1 MIKTNPERK
10 YKPALFHT
18 STAMWPITGLCLFQ
32 NNVYEDSTIRK
43 RVCCMIQQ
51 ALKHTEDVTYVFGDH
66 MTFSFDWG
74 TVWPRD
80 TKQWLPL
87 WVDDVST
94 VLSYCGIGCWKPG
107 DIHHI
112 KFYLFIR
119 YMVFPNPLKSS
130 VLSIL
135 FPHDQ
140 IIAVHKITMVIK
152 EESLVV
158 KLELNFFQFFEKLQS
173 KRQNVS

>member
-80 TKQWLPL
+80 TKSVTTLVSGWCEYSVVLLWHWLL
-87 WVDDVST
+87 KARWYSSHQ
-94 VLSYCGIGCWKPG
+94 VLFVHQIYGISQSFEIFC
-107 DIHHI
+107 
-112 KFYLFIR
+112 
-119 YMVFPNPLKSS
+119 
-130 VLSIL
+130 
-135 FPHDQ
+135 
-140 IIAVHKITMVIK
+140 AVHPFPTWSDHSRSQNHHGHQRRK
-152 EESLVV
+152 
-158 KLELNFFQFFEKLQS
+158 FG
-173 KRQNVS
+173 RQAWT

>member
-1 MIKTNPERK
+1 
-10 YKPALFHT
+10 
-18 STAMWPITGLCLFQ
+18 
-32 NNVYEDSTIRK
+32 
-43 RVCCMIQQ
+43 
-51 ALKHTEDVTYVFGDH
+51 
-66 MTFSFDWG
+66 
-74 TVWPRD
+74 
-80 TKQWLPL
+80 
-87 WVDDVST
+87 
-94 VLSYCGIGCWKPG
+94 
-107 DIHHI
+107 
-112 KFYLFIR
+112 
-119 YMVFPNPLKSS
+119 MVFPNPLKSS